1 MQAATS
7 VLAGRPAATVQRRAA
22 GAKPRTVV
30 RAAAEE
36 VKTASSNG
44 APVKGSATALEFD
57 ELTELIKMVHST
69 DIVELELNSKRFK
82 LSVKKKEALEAAEP
96 QEGDRVTKGQVICII
111 EAMKLMNELEAEVSG
126 TIVKIL
132 CENGDAVLP
141 GQPLFIIKP

>member
-22 GAKPRTVV
+22 GAKVSLGRPSEQQCARQRACQLCSDATSQPPTQPGSPCLPPQPRTVV

-57 ELTELIKMVHST
+57 ELTELIKWV
-69 DIVELELNSKRFK
+69 DVA
-82 LSVKKKEALEAAEP
+82 EAPACGPAGLH
-96 QEGDRVTKGQVICII
+96 Q
-111 EAMKLMNELEAEVSG
+111 
-126 TIVKIL
+126 
-132 CENGDAVLP
+132 
-141 GQPLFIIKP
+141 